1 MVPPASPSAASI
13 EGAASTTDITVAIPE
28 PLTSETAATVLR
40 LVGSRGSAGERVRLD
55 MSQVRTVDTFG
66 LAALASAIRTSRER
80 GRSVYVSGI
89 DPAVRRRATLLRVHD
104 VLEAPAAEG
113 RPTTGLVGRVR
124 DGFAG
129 LLDVTVVVFAMLYE
143 GICHALP
150 DCATRA
156 LGREHLA
163 RQLDSIGLGG
173 VPIVA
178 GVTFLLGSIMAFQTA
193 YVLEFYGATLFV
205 GRSVGISMTRELG
218 PLMAAVLLAGRS
230 GSAIAAELGA
240 MVVYEEVDALSM
252 MDLDPR
258 RFLFSPRFAALVI
271 AVPALSILAD
281 VAGVLGGATVM
292 VVSYRIPWAIYFEET
307 ITTIYPSDIGS
318 GLIKSVFFGAIIAT
332 VSCREGL
339 ALRGGPESVG
349 RAATSA
355 VVESII
361 AVVVFDAAFTAATRG
376 IL

>member
-1 MVPPASPSAASI
+1 MVPPASPSGVSL
-13 EGAASTTDITVAIPE
+13 EGAATALTVAIPE
-28 PLTSETAATVLR
+28 PLTSETAAAVLR
-40 LVGSRGSAGERVRLD
+40 LVASRGSADERVRLD
-55 MSQVRTVDTFG
+55 MSGVRTVDTFG

-80 GRSVYVSGI
+80 GRTVSVIGL
-89 DPAVRRRATLLRVHD
+89 DPAVRRRAALLRVHD
-104 VLEAPAAEG
+104 VLDASADASRPA
-113 RPTTGLVGRVR
+113 TGLVDRVY

-129 LLDVTVVVFAMLYE
+129 LLDTTVVVLAMLYE

-150 DCATRA
+150 DCASRA

-163 RQLDSIGLGG
+163 RQLDAIGIGG

-178 GVTFLLGSIMAFQTA
+178 GVTFLLGSIMAYQTA

-218 PLMAAVLLAGRS
+218 PLMAALLLAGRS

-271 AVPALSILAD
+271 AVPALSVLAD

-292 VVSYRIPWAIYFEET
+292 VFSYRIPWAIYFEET
-307 ITTIYPSDIGS
+307 ITTIYPTDIGS

-339 ALRGGPESVG
+339 ALRGGPEAVG
-349 RAATSA
+349 RAATTA

-376 IL
+376 VL